1 MGILYVHMFAD
12 HESTSSM
19 TSHPHLPRSTPEA
32 QGIDSSAILR
42 FVQAA
47 EAQISELHSVILLRH
62 GSVVAEGWWSP
73 YRPELT
79 HMLFSL
85 SKSFTSSAIGLAVS
99 ESRLSIDDPVTSFFP
114 DDLPPQVSPN
124 LAAMRVRHL
133 LSMSTGHAED
143 SLPHIQRGSEAVWTK
158 AFFSR
163 PVDFEPGTHFV
174 YNSGATYM
182 LSAIIQKVTGMRLLD
197 YLQPRLFD
205 PLGIE
210 GAAWEQ
216 SPQGIDTGG
225 WGLSIKTEDIA
236 KFIQLYLQKGSWN
249 GAQILSEAWI
259 EQAASKQVN
268 NGDDPNSDWAQGY
281 GFQFWRCR
289 HNAYRGDGAFGQ
301 FGVVLPE
308 QDAALAITAG
318 VADMQSVLNL
328 VWEHL
333 LPAMGDT
340 ALPPNPAAHDA
351 LTEKLESLALKPVQG
366 SASVSQAALVSGRQY
381 SIDESPFGNA
391 DFVLNFSEPGA
402 KLTLQTAFGELI
414 VPIGQDE
421 WLEGEIPLPNITA
434 RYAVSGAWTGDDT
447 YTIRF
452 RLIETPF
459 YFTITSRF
467 SGEQVDIHAAINVFF
482 TPIEYKI
489 VGRQV

>member
-1 MGILYVHMFAD
+1 
-12 HESTSSM
+12 M
-19 TSHPHLPRSTPEA
+19 TNQAHLPRSTPEA
-32 QGIDSSAILR
+32 QGIDSAAILR

-47 EAQISELHSVILLRH
+47 EAQISELHSFMLLRH

-73 YRPELT
+73 YRPELP

-99 ESRLSIDDPVTSFFP
+99 EGRLSIDDPVISFFP
-114 DDLPPQVSPN
+114 DDLPPETSPN

-163 PVDFEPGTHFV
+163 PVEFEPGTHFV

-182 LSAIIQKVTGMRLLD
+182 LSAIIQKLTGMRLLD
-197 YLQPRLFD
+197 YLQPRLFA
-205 PLGIE
+205 PLAIE

-236 KFIQLYLQKGSWN
+236 KFVQLYLQKGSWN
-249 GAQILSEAWI
+249 GAQILSETWI
-259 EQAASKQVN
+259 EQATTTQI
-268 NGDDPNSDWAQGY
+268 DNSGEGNPDWSQGY

-308 QDAALAITAG
+308 QDAAIAITSG

-333 LPAMGDT
+333 LPALGS
-340 ALPPNPAAHDA
+340 APLPPNPTVHGA
-351 LTEKLESLALKPVQG
+351 LTEKLDSLALQPVQG
-366 SASVSQAALVSGRQY
+366 SAIVPQAALVSGRQY
-381 SIDESPFGNA
+381 MLDESPLGPASFIL
-391 DFVLNFSEPGA
+391 DFSDLGA
-402 KLTLQTAFGELI
+402 KLTLQTPFGEQI
-414 VPIGQDE
+414 FPIGQDE
-421 WLEGEIPLPNITA
+421 WLEGVIPLPNITA
-434 RYAVSGAWTGDDT
+434 RYALSGAWTGDDT
-447 YTIRF
+447 YTIVIRF
-452 RLIETPF
+452 TETPF

-467 SGEQVDIHAAINVFF
+467 NADQVDIHAAINVFF
-482 TPIEYKI
+482 TPIEYQI
-489 VGRQV
+489 VGRQI